1 MKHHEQRKA
10 IIKEL
15 EGGASLT
22 SDEIQEKMNTG
33 HKDVRSTCDK
43 AQDVAEIYAEAFYWD
58 KAIGLMNDPACPRSV
73 AHKAALIGAFAIGVP
88 ARMNV
93 NTKETIQKVIDY
105 GMELKEHRRTNTEYQ
120 AAMVTLHLHIRR
132 KIFALEPEINEDP
145 NVVMILYYPSLYGQL
160 AQIETEK
167 LSEALDKS
175 TLVYIHFISII
186 KEAFRLQRSIGVHA
200 YYTYTRLLY
209 EYYKKAGNPWL
220 AWIWLQEAFPSR
232 PGRTEDSWMRTCYK
246 LARRLAARELYQLS
260 DPERENKDAF
270 RLLADDIKK
279 WTGVPHGQMTNY
291 NPKYAGITNTIFGK
305 FEADKK
311 AERERM
317 MREGVPKP
325 TISLRSAPL
334 KIYGPKE
341 TSLPPITNKVGGS
354 SQVVNENIDYSKTM
368 NIHLERERE
377 SKVAE
382 FKRRMAELN
391 VSGGPSARTQQVR
404 SKGFSATAAIFG
416 RTVPENNRANKSDTT
431 Q

>member
-1 MKHHEQRKA
+1 VEGDTSPKPADGGDFEKHGDEAFQNEVKAEERRRRVEPEVPELKYQYALFELEEVSNTSKGVASLQSFIDMMKEQRYEEARKAYKKADGNLPFGDLVTVTGMNHQYFTLRDAANYFLDQGVRRNIPNLNLGYMGFGHRNEYAFHRMKHHEQRKA

-186 KEAFRLQRSIGVHA
+186 KEAVSMPIIPTLVCF
-200 YYTYTRLLY
+200 
-209 EYYKKAGNPWL
+209 
-220 AWIWLQEAFPSR
+220 
-232 PGRTEDSWMRTCYK
+232 
-246 LARRLAARELYQLS
+246 
-260 DPERENKDAF
+260 
-270 RLLADDIKK
+270 
-279 WTGVPHGQMTNY
+279 
-291 NPKYAGITNTIFGK
+291 TNTTRRR
-305 FEADKK
+305 A
-311 AERERM
+311 
-317 MREGVPKP
+317 
-325 TISLRSAPL
+325 
-334 KIYGPKE
+334 
-341 TSLPPITNKVGGS
+341 
-354 SQVVNENIDYSKTM
+354 
-368 NIHLERERE
+368 IH
-377 SKVAE
+377 
-382 FKRRMAELN
+382 
-391 VSGGPSARTQQVR
+391 G
-404 SKGFSATAAIFG
+404 
-416 RTVPENNRANKSDTT
+416 
-431 Q
+431 